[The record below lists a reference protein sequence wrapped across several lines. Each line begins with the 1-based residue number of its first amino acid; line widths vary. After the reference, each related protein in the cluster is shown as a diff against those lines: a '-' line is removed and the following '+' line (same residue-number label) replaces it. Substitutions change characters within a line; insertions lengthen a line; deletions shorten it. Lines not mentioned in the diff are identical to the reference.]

1 MRNRPSINW
10 LLLTVA
16 VIAIDQYT
24 KRLVTAKFE
33 LFDRVA
39 VMPYFDLVR
48 LHNTGAAFSFLA
60 NASGWQNWFFTGVAV
75 LVSGLILWWFF
86 RQPPDRIV
94 VPLGLVLVLG
104 GAIGNLIDRMQ
115 HGYVVDFFL
124 FYYGR
129 WSFPAFNVADSAITV
144 GVILLLFDG
153 FFLEG
158 RRPQD
163 ADDRVTASNGK

>member
-1 MRNRPSINW
+1 MKNRPSLGW
-10 LLLTVA
+10 LLVA
-16 VIAIDQYT
+16 LVVIVVDQYT
-24 KRLVTAKFE
+24 KQLITARFE
-33 LFDRVA
+33 LYDRVT

-75 LVSGLILWWFF
+75 IVSVLILWWFF
-86 RQPPDRIV
+86 RQPRNRIV

-104 GAIGNLIDRMQ
+104 GAIGNLIDRIQ
-115 HGYVVDFFL
+115 QGYVVDFFL
-124 FYYGR
+124 FHYGQ

-144 GVILLLFDG
+144 GVMLLLFDG

-158 RRPQD
+158 RRSPD
-163 ADDRVTASNGK
+163 ADGPVSASSGR